1 MTKESYI
8 PQYRIKDLDEIIQA
22 IADVIEAVSEAC
34 VHKEGQETID
44 GAKTFTSSTTFNGQ
58 VTSSNI
64 IPKSNNQYNIGTADL
79 AYSNVYGTY
88 FSGTS
93 YRAYWGDLAENYVS
107 DEIYPSGLLIQFG
120 GDKEI
125 TKAVTKVNGVI
136 SSQPAF
142 VLNDAEGGLP
152 VALCGRVPVMIEG
165 KINKF
170 DKLCLSKTC
179 GVARKKKWYEFWKHT
194 IASALESK
202 YETEIKDVLCV
213 TKCNLD

>member
-1 MTKESYI
+1 MTKESYV
-8 PQYRIKDLDEIIQA
+8 PQYRIKDLEQT
-22 IADVIEAVSEAC
+22 IENVASLC
-34 VHKEGQETID
+34 VHLAGAETIT
-44 GAKTFTSSTTFNGQ
+44 GSKTFNASQKFSAQ
-58 VTSSNI
+58 VTSQNI
-64 IPKSNNQYNIGTADL
+64 VPASNNQYNIGTTEL
-79 AYSNVYGTY
+79 AYSNIYGTY

-93 YRAYWGDLAENYVS
+93 YWGDLAENYVA
-107 DEIYPSGLLIQFG
+107 DEIYPAGLLIQFG

-142 VLNDAEGGLP
+142 VLNDTEGGLP
-152 VALCGRVPVMIEG
+152 VALCGRVPVMTEG

-194 IASALESK
+194 IAIALESNYK
-202 YETEIKDVLCV
+202 TEIKNVLCV
-213 TKCNLD
+213 TKFNLD

>member
-1 MTKESYI
+1 M
-8 PQYRIKDLDEIIQA
+8 
-22 IADVIEAVSEAC
+22 
-34 VHKEGQETID
+34 
-44 GAKTFTSSTTFNGQ
+44 
-58 VTSSNI
+58 
-64 IPKSNNQYNIGTADL
+64 

-142 VLNDAEGGLP
+142 VLNDTEGGLP
-152 VALCGRVPVMIEG
+152 VALCGRVPVMTEG
-165 KINKF
+165 RIN
-170 DKLCLSKTC
+170 
-179 GVARKKKWYEFWKHT
+179 KWYEFWKHT
-194 IASALESK
+194 IAIALESNYK
-202 YETEIKDVLCV
+202 TEIKNVLCV
-213 TKCNLD
+213 TKFNLD

>member
-64 IPKSNNQYNIGTADL
+64 IPKSNNQYNIGTANL

-93 YRAYWGDLAENYVS
+93 YRAYWGDLAENYIA

-142 VLNDAEGGLP
+142 VLNDTEGGLP

-194 IASALESK
+194 IAIALESNYK
-202 YETEIKDVLCV
+202 TEIKNVLCV
-213 TKCNLD
+213 TKFNLD